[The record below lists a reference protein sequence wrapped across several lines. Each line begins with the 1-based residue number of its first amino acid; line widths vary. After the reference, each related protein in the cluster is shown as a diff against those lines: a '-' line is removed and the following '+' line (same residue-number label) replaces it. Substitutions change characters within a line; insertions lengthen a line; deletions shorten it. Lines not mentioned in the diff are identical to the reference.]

1 VPTGDA
7 SQLTGSVIMTT
18 TVETIPM
25 NKDAFILRV
34 SQTNLLALTGAV
46 FHDGGFAILI
56 MTAMTTLMS
65 KDALQ
70 V

>member
-18 TVETIPM
+18 TAETIPM
-25 NKDAFILRV
+25 NKDALILRV
-34 SQTNLLALTGAV
+34 SQTNLLALTGVV
-46 FHDGGFAILI
+46 FHDGGFAILM